1 MKSVATKLAEALV
14 AAAKA
19 PVDDTVMHATERLL
33 LDTLACGLGAVDSP
47 APRATRRWAKRING
61 GGEAALVGTRESS
74 SVLGATL
81 ANCTAMRDLDMN
93 DTYYPRDSAHP
104 SDNIGGVLA
113 VGDGESRTSE
123 EILRGILVAYEVQM
137 RTCEIA
143 KSSFQRI
150 AGWDH
155 TTFVTVGTAA
165 GAGVLLGLDAE
176 RLAQAISI
184 AACYPTTG
192 ELRVGQIS
200 EMKAV
205 SAGLGASRGIEA
217 AYLAM
222 EGVTGPANAFEG
234 RRGVSKLMLGET
246 DWDLFSAPVTQW
258 RLPRSNL
265 KRYPAAYIMHS
276 SIDSALTV
284 RRENAI
290 SPADIEEVRVDA
302 FSWLVEDMVEG
313 MGGTS
318 RYDIDSRETADHS
331 LPYVVAVCLVDG
343 EYNLKQLQAKRWEAP
358 EVREMIRK
366 TKCFRDPE
374 MDKVFPGDRPGRVT
388 VKLKNGKVLV
398 KELAY
403 PRGDYRLPFTDE
415 EIAQKFHSLAEPV
428 LEKSKRDRAIELA
441 LNFRKAGVKELMAAC
456 AGTGSTA

>member
-1 MKSVATKLAEALV
+1 MKSVATKLAESLV
-14 AAAKA
+14 AASSA
-19 PVDDTVMHATERLL
+19 PVDDKVMHATERLL
-33 LDTLACGLGAVDSP
+33 VDTLACGLGAVNSLAP
-47 APRATRRWAKRING
+47 AAMRRWAKRIRG
-61 GGEAALVGTRESS
+61 GGEASIIGTRETS

-113 VGDGESRTSE
+113 VGDGESSSAE
-123 EILRGILVAYEVQM
+123 QILRGILVGYEVAM

-143 KSSFQRI
+143 KSSFQRV

-165 GAGVLLGLDAE
+165 GAGVLLGLDIE
-176 RLAQAISI
+176 RLAHAISI
-184 AACYPTTG
+184 SACYPTTG

-205 SAGLGASRGIEA
+205 SAGLAASRGIEA

-222 EGVTGPANAFEG
+222 EGVSGPAHAFEG

-246 DWDLFSAPVTQW
+246 DWDLFSAPVTEW

-265 KRYPAAYIMHS
+265 KRYPAAYIIHS
-276 SIDSALTV
+276 SIDAALTV
-284 RRENAI
+284 RGENGI
-290 SPADIEEVRVDA
+290 SPKDIEEVRVDA
-302 FSWLVEDMVEG
+302 FGWLVEDMVDG

-331 LPYVVAVCLVDG
+331 LPYCVAVSLVDG
-343 EYNLKQLQAKRWEAP
+343 DYNLKQLQSRRWEAP
-358 EVREMIRK
+358 EVRDMIRK

-388 VKLKNGKVLV
+388 VKLKNGKVHA

-415 EIAQKFHSLAEPV
+415 ELAKKFHTLAEPV
-428 LEKSKRDRAIELA
+428 LEKAKRDRAIELA
-441 LNFRKAGVKELMAAC
+441 LNFRKANVKELLAAC
-456 AGTGSTA
+456 AP